1 MLLLQGSLK
10 ELNLPKNIF
19 VGGYQGV
26 YKPKSGVKTGLT
38 GAVQRVSGHWAVGL
52 FTQRRHLHHWLSFIF
67 CIVIIQSPDVT
78 TSMTQKPDLT
88 IDMCSVKLWYD
99 ADCVMSLVV
108 CFQSLGV
115 TTGLILI
122 TRCQSLPV
130 WLQSLWIDLT
140 TDMIPFTVCEH
151 GQESSHQMSPV
162 VCFKTLDFTA
172 NVISNIICRY

>member
-78 TSMTQKPDLT
+78 TGMTHTRFNHWYVFSQIMVCCWLCDV
-88 IDMCSVKLWYD
+88 ISSVF
-99 ADCVMSLVV
+99 S
-108 CFQSLGV
+108 
-115 TTGLILI
+115 I
-122 TRCQSLPV
+122 TRCHHWFDFDYKMSVTTCMTPITVNRFDNWHDSIYCMWTWARIQSPGV
-130 WLQSLWIDLT
+130 TSS
-140 TDMIPFTVCEH
+140 MI
-151 GQESSHQMSPV
+151 Q
-162 VCFKTLDFTA
+162 
-172 NVISNIICRY
+172 NVRFHS